1 MNTIIRN
8 SLFLMTASLCFTA
21 CKDDDN
27 STPEKPKPS
36 ANPVEIITTVKL
48 ELKDPAG
55 KVTTATW
62 KDADG
67 DGPGAPVI
75 SGLTLSTGQHY
86 DGVVYL
92 LDESKTPTDTISNE
106 IEENEKEAHQFFYT
120 IGGGA
125 ASRVTVEKEDK
136 DANNLP
142 VGLKVHVD
150 VSPGMGATGT
160 FKLVLKHYDGIN
172 KSADTTVGET
182 DVEAEF
188 PLTLTP

>member
-8 SLFLMTASLCFTA
+8 SLFLLAASAIFSA
-21 CKDDDN
+21 CKDDDTKPE
-27 STPEKPKPS
+27 TPAKPG
-36 ANPVEIITTVKL
+36 NPVEVITTVKL
-48 ELKDPAG
+48 ELEDPSG

-92 LDESKTPTDTISNE
+92 LDESKTPTDSISNQ
-106 IEENEKEAHQFFYT
+106 IEEKEKEAHQFFYT
-120 IGGGA
+120 ISGGA

-142 VGLKVHVD
+142 VGLKIHVD
-150 VSPGMGATGT
+150 VSPGMAATGT

-172 KSADTTVGET
+172 KSADVTVGET